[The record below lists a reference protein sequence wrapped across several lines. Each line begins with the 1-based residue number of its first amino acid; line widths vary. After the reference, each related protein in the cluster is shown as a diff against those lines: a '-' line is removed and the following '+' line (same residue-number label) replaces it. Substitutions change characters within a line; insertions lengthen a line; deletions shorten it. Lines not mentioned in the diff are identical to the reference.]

1 MIFLA
6 VVGGVIVIALGLA
19 ASYDHRAKRR
29 GWRVGASTE
38 EAFQHRMDVKSMT
51 NPDDAGRKRSYD
63 LATARSEVKHHCGAR
78 TRRGPQS
85 FGIMNR

>member
-6 VVGGVIVIALGLA
+6 VIGGVIIIALGLA

-38 EAFQHRMDVKSMT
+38 EAFQHRMDVESMT
-51 NPDDAGRKRSYD
+51 NPTMQVGKDRMTWRQRDQK
-63 LATARSEVKHHCGAR
+63 
-78 TRRGPQS
+78 
-85 FGIMNR
+85 